1 MLYLLQE
8 NAVLVMI
15 VGMAGAALTWGL
27 AVARV
32 TITVMEQQSPSAPEA
47 PPSD

>member
-15 VGMAGAALTWGL
+15 VGLAGAALTWGL

-32 TITVMEQQSPSAPEA
+32 TITVLEQHPPPDPESTPA
-47 PPSD
+47 D